1 MNAYLIELV
10 ATTLFAYVVLV
21 TKNNA
26 IAVGAALAV
35 SIMMGGGDVNPVVT
49 IMRVMSK
56 SIKLVDAIPMILVQ
70 ITGGLVALELYK
82 RVKL

>member
-10 ATTLFAYVVLV
+10 AATLFLYVVLV

-35 SIMMGGGDVNPVVT
+35 SIMAGGGDVNPVIT
-49 IMRVMSK
+49 IIRVMSD

-70 ITGGLVALELYK
+70 IAGGLVALELHK

>member
-1 MNAYLIELV
+1 MNAYLLELV
-10 ATTLFAYVVLV
+10 ATTLFSYVILA

-26 IAVGAALAV
+26 IASGAALAV

-49 IMRVMSK
+49 IMRVMSE

-70 ITGGLVALELYK
+70 IAGGLVALELHK

>member
-1 MNAYLIELV
+1 MNAYLLELV
-10 ATTLFAYVVLV
+10 ATTLFSYVVLA

-26 IAVGAALAV
+26 IASGAALAV
-35 SIMMGGGDVNPVVT
+35 SIMMGGGDVNPVIT
-49 IMRVMSK
+49 IMRVMSE

-70 ITGGLVALELYK
+70 ITGGLVALELHK

>member
-10 ATTLFAYVVLV
+10 AATLFSYVVLV

-35 SIMMGGGDVNPVVT
+35 SIMMGGGDVNPVIT
-49 IMRVMSK
+49 IMRVMSE
-56 SIKLVDAIPMILVQ
+56 SIKFVDAIPMILVQ